1 MSKGKKKE
9 LRSKGITFRLKP
21 TTIKTLKVL
30 AKKHK
35 SQARTVETLIHA
47 EAEKVAA
54 GARR

>member
-1 MSKGKKKE
+1 MSKAKKRE
-9 LRSKGITFRLKP
+9 LRSKGVTFRLKP